1 MPPAHPFL
9 PAVSH
14 FALNAMLGV
23 MLAWKAPPLIISRE
37 TMHNVWGMIEWILN
51 TFIFL
56 LAGLIIGD
64 RVLEKVK
71 LEDVGYLFVLYL
83 LLMLVRCFVIALLF
97 PLLSSTGHRCTRNE
111 AIFMSW
117 AGLRGVSYYS
127 MIVMVI
133 VMVMYSDH
141 L

>member
-1 MPPAHPFL
+1 
-9 PAVSH
+9 
-14 FALNAMLGV
+14 MLGV

-97 PLLSSTGHRCTRNE
+97 PLLSSMGHRCTRNE

-127 MIVMVI
+127 MM

>member
-1 MPPAHPFL
+1 
-9 PAVSH
+9 
-14 FALNAMLGV
+14 MLGV

-97 PLLSSTGHRCTRNE
+97 PLLSSMGHRCTRNE

-133 VMVMYSDH
+133 MMVMYSDH